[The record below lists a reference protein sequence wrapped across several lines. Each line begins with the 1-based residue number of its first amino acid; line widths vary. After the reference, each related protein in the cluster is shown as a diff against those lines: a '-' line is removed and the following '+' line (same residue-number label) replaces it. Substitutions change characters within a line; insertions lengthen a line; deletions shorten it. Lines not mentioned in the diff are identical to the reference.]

1 MKIKRFSGR
10 HIRESE
16 KMIDISRLLTLQRRI
31 FGVCPNCNDFFRL
44 SDCRIY
50 SKKKPLLDWK
60 DKIERENEKIDSL
73 EEKISE
79 MESELREKARE
90 KGRRIAERVIKKIDP
105 IFFPRKLNPDDAK
118 VIFHP
123 IDYVVF
129 NGMKS
134 KEPMKNIVL
143 LDRETRI
150 SAHKKI
156 QRSIETV
163 INHERYEWL
172 TIKVEDDGKVC
183 IK

>member
-1 MKIKRFSGR
+1 
-10 HIRESE
+10 
-16 KMIDISRLLTLQRRI
+16 MIDISKFLTLQRRI
-31 FGVCPNCNDFFRL
+31 FGICPNCNDFFRL

-60 DKIERENEKIDSL
+60 DKIDRESEKIDSL
-73 EEKISE
+73 EEKINE
-79 MESELREKARE
+79 MKKELQEKARE
-90 KGRRIAERVIKKIDP
+90 KGRRIANRVVKKIDP
-105 IFFPRKLNPDDAK
+105 IFFPRNLNPDDAK

-134 KEPMKNIVL
+134 KELKNIVL
-143 LDRETRI
+143 LDRETKI
-150 SAHKKI
+150 STHKKI
-156 QRSIETV
+156 QRSIEST
-163 INHERYEWL
+163 ITHERYEWL

>member
-1 MKIKRFSGR
+1 
-10 HIRESE
+10 
-16 KMIDISRLLTLQRRI
+16 MIDISRLLTLQRRI
-31 FGVCPNCNDFFRL
+31 FGICPHCNDFFRL
-44 SDCRIY
+44 SDCKIY

-60 DKIERENEKIDSL
+60 DKIERESNKIDSL
-73 EEKISE
+73 EEKINE
-79 MESELREKARE
+79 MKKELQEKARK
-90 KGRRIAERVIKKIDP
+90 KGRRMANRVIKKIDP

-123 IDYVVF
+123 IDYIVF

-134 KEPMKNIVL
+134 KELKNIVL

-156 QRSIETV
+156 QRSIEKV

-172 TIKVEDDGKVC
+172 TIRVEDDGKVC
-183 IK
+183 TE

>member
-1 MKIKRFSGR
+1 MNEFQSF
-10 HIRESE
+10 
-16 KMIDISRLLTLQRRI
+16 LTVQRNI
-31 FGVCPNCNDFFRL
+31 FGICPNCSDFFRL

-60 DKIERENEKIDSL
+60 NKIELESEKIDGI
-73 EEKISE
+73 EEKIDNMKE
-79 MESELREKARE
+79 ELKEKGRE
-90 KGRRIAERVIKKIDP
+90 KGRKMADRQIKKVDP

-134 KEPMKNIVL
+134 NELKNILL
-143 LDRETRI
+143 LDREVKM

-156 QRSIETV
+156 QKSIESA

-172 TIKVEDDGKVC
+172 TIRVEDDGKVC